1 MILPRGDQRFG
12 ILLQGVNV
20 MQATIRH
27 SVRVVAI
34 AALLG
39 LATSAS
45 FAQNQSTQQSGASPL
60 GTRVAP
66 APVGHRQPRAADIKP
81 SEKTAA
87 EIQEEK
93 LQAELE
99 RKLKICRGC

>member
-1 MILPRGDQRFG
+1 
-12 ILLQGVNV
+12 
-20 MQATIRH
+20 MQAIIRH
-27 SVRVVAI
+27 SVHVVAV

-39 LATSAS
+39 LATDAS
-45 FAQNQSTQQSGASPL
+45 FAQNQSSQQSGASSL
-60 GTRVAP
+60 GSRVAP
-66 APVGHRQPRAADIKP
+66 APVGHRQPRASDIKQT
-81 SEKTAA
+81 EKTAA

>member
-1 MILPRGDQRFG
+1 
-12 ILLQGVNV
+12 
-20 MQATIRH
+20 MQVIIRH
-27 SVRVVAI
+27 SVHVVVV

-39 LATSAS
+39 LATGAS
-45 FAQNQSTQQSGASPL
+45 FAQNQSSQQSGANPL
-60 GTRVAP
+60 GSRVAP
-66 APVGHRQPRAADIKP
+66 APVGHRQPRASDVKQT
-81 SEKTAA
+81 EKTAA